1 MGTSDNL
8 AGQVEPADTER
19 TSMGYL
25 KDCKVTEV
33 LEKKAF
39 TLSAEVIPPR
49 NGEQMQAT
57 MAGLKK
63 VVASGVDFL
72 SVTKGAGGSLR
83 GGSLPIAQ
91 TIKDQFAKPCIAHF
105 TCRDLTPQD
114 IENQLVDHHY
124 FGVRNI
130 LALRGD
136 PPMGEKDWVPP
147 LGGYDYAFQLIEQ
160 IQKLNNGEFLERK
173 GFKVL
178 SREATDF
185 CIGAAIYPE
194 HPDGKER
201 LHFAELKFR
210 AGAEFG
216 ITQMLF
222 DPDPYR
228 DLSKSLQEKGYQQ
241 PILPGLRILRSKK
254 QAHVM
259 KTRFGCSVPDWYL
272 KQLPEEHDKNN
283 LDLTALIPFV
293 ELVDRLKEVGAPG
306 VHIFVLTDVALC
318 QEAMKE
324 LQGRYN

>member
-1 MGTSDNL
+1 MNDNL
-8 AGQVEPADTER
+8 AGQTESVESER

-57 MAGLKK
+57 VDGLKK

-136 PPMGEKDWVPP
+136 PPMGETDWTPP
-147 LGGYDYAFQLIEQ
+147 QGGYSYAYQLIEQ

-173 GFKVL
+173 GFRVS
-178 SREATDF
+178 SRETTDF

-194 HPDGKER
+194 HPDLKER
-201 LHFAELKFR
+201 LHFAELKFK

-222 DPDPYR
+222 DPAPYIH
-228 DLSKSLQEKGYQQ
+228 LSQTLHEKGCKQ
-241 PILPGLRILRSKK
+241 PILPGLRILRSQK
-254 QAHVM
+254 QARVM
-259 KTRFGCSVPDWYL
+259 KTRFGCSVPDWYFN
-272 KQLPEEHDKNN
+272 QLPKEQDKNT
-283 LDLTALIPFV
+283 LDLKVLTPFL
-293 ELVDRLKEVGAPG
+293 ELVDRLKDAGAPG
-306 VHIFVLTDVALC
+306 IHIFVLSDVTLC
-318 QEAMKE
+318 QKAMIE
-324 LQGRYN
+324 LQGRYV